1 MTLGQFEQL
10 VLLAV
15 LHLEHKAYGVEIAA
29 AIEERSGRSVS
40 RSALYVTFDRLEAK
54 GLLESHLQNATPE
67 RGGKLRRY
75 VTVTPLGLQQL
86 RESRTA
92 LMGMWQG
99 LESILG
105 EEA

>member
-54 GLLESHLQNATPE
+54 GLLESHLQNATAE

>member
-15 LHLEHKAYGVEIAA
+15 LHLEHEAYGVEIAR
-29 AIEERSGRSVS
+29 AIEERSGRGVS

-54 GLLESHLQNATPE
+54 GLLESHLQNATAE
-67 RGGKLRRY
+67 RGGKMRRY
-75 VTVTPLGLQQL
+75 VTVTPMGLQQL
-86 RESRTA
+86 RESRAA

-105 EEA
+105 EQA

>member
-1 MTLGQFEQL
+1 MTLGQFEQF

-15 LHLEHKAYGVEIAA
+15 LHLDHRAYGVEIAR

-54 GLLESHLQNATPE
+54 GLLESHLRNATEE
-67 RGGKLRRY
+67 RGGKMRRY
-75 VTVTPLGLQQL
+75 VTVTTLGLQQL
-86 RESRTA
+86 RESRAA